1 MLKKISVRK
10 SPSYLSTY
18 QLPLLSFRLH
28 AQLPATIRPIWK
40 ALHKGD
46 AATARSL
53 ATQALK
59 EKRLYPASECAALK
73 VGLAAAEWSL
83 GAVQNACRQAGQAL
97 DLFPNQWSSH
107 RILLAVYCSKQG
119 YKAAYLHLQNL
130 DEAGPVPA
138 WDEPINKTEREVALA
153 AWAWMLG
160 EWEQVATHLESA
172 YPSGLSRMPTP
183 LQEDWLRL
191 SLYRGKPDDAAAAA
205 ALLIEER
212 PADLTDELLQTI
224 VQNGWT
230 KQALPLYRRAFASEP
245 GNPLL
250 RRRLVALCIREGE
263 IEEARLLT
271 KPGALS
277 MAA

>member
-1 MLKKISVRK
+1 MARQLAASA
-10 SPSYLSTY
+10 LS
-18 QLPLLSFRLH
+18 
-28 AQLPATIRPIWK
+28 
-40 ALHKGD
+40 
-46 AATARSL
+46 
-53 ATQALK
+53 
-59 EKRLYPASECAALK
+59 EKRLYAASECAALK

-83 GAVQNACRQAGQAL
+83 GSVQNARRHAGHAL
-97 DLFPNQWSSH
+97 DLFPAQWSSH
-107 RILLAVYCSKQG
+107 RILLASHCSKRAF
-119 YKAAYLHLQNL
+119 KAAYLHLENL
-130 DEAGPVPA
+130 ESTGPVPT
-138 WDEPINKTEREVALA
+138 WDEPVSLVEREVALA
-153 AWAWMLG
+153 AWSWMLG
-160 EWEQVATHLESA
+160 EWEKVAMHLQAA
-172 YPSGLSRMPTP
+172 YPAGISIMPAQ

-191 SLYRGKPDDAAAAA
+191 SLYRDKPDDAAAAA
-205 ALLIEER
+205 ALLIETR

-230 KQALPLYRRAFASEP
+230 KQALPLYRRAFKSEP